1 MIRGS
6 RILSLTVILATTIA
20 SAEPG
25 APPLPIPAAPDVAYI
40 ALTRGTSET
49 VVRDPEVIAQF
60 VAFLGARNTDW
71 HRPWDTFPTPE
82 WTIRLVGRRDDQ
94 LVLWL
99 GPNWLGGREG
109 QAAAKD
115 NRLRSLSQK
124 EHDEVLNMLGAARR

>member
-6 RILSLTVILATTIA
+6 RILSLAVVLAAAVA

-25 APPLPIPAAPDVAYI
+25 VPPLPIPAAHDVDYI
-40 ALTRGTSET
+40 ALSGGTNET
-49 VVRDPEVIAQF
+49 IIRDPKAIAQF
-60 VAFLGARNTDW
+60 VAFLSARNTDW
-71 HRPWDTFPTPE
+71 RKPWDTFPTPE
-82 WTIRLVGRRDDQ
+82 WTIRLVGRRDDH

-109 QAAAKD
+109 QAAAKN

-124 EHDEVLNMLGAARR
+124 EHDEVLKTLGAARP

>member
-6 RILSLTVILATTIA
+6 RILSLVIALAATIA

-25 APPLPIPAAPDVAYI
+25 APPLPVPAASDVDYI
-40 ALTRGTSET
+40 AFNGGTIET
-49 VVRDPEVIAQF
+49 VIRDPKVITEF
-60 VAFLGARNTDW
+60 VAFLNARNTDW
-71 HRPWDTFPTPE
+71 RKPWDTFPAPE
-82 WTIRLVGRRDDQ
+82 WTIRLADRRVDH

-109 QAAAKD
+109 QAGAKN

-124 EHDEVLNMLGAARR
+124 EHDEALRMLGAARP